1 MCTYVYTC
9 VHRPILDIELTPILS
24 VPIHPYSALSYLS
37 PVHYYDSVLFSIV
50 KTLAFNNIKIF
61 IGSVLYYLQ
70 NSFKIASLLI
80 LQNPKSI
87 KNSLELVCCSPMC
100 SNTVFSTLFTLVL
113 LFTPLQNWQ
122 VVAEPRKTPGLL
134 ASREEFNPGPEM
146 RLDRLELLCNKVVL
160 KYKRDRESFWQ
171 TSEGGRK
178 STPSLVLAME
188 LYTF

>member
-1 MCTYVYTC
+1 MCMYVYTC
-9 VHRPILDIELTPILS
+9 IHKPILEIELTPMLP

-80 LQNPKSI
+80 LQNPKTI
-87 KNSLELVCCSPMC
+87 KNSLESVCCSPRC
-100 SNTVFSTLFTLVL
+100 SNTVFSMLFRLVL

-122 VVAEPRKTPGLL
+122 VVAEPWKTPGLL

-146 RLDRLELLCNKVVL
+146 RLDRSELLCNKVL
-160 KYKRDRESFWQ
+160 WKYKRDRESFWHRHQ
-171 TSEGGRK
+171 KGEERV
-178 STPSLVLAME
+178 PPH
-188 LYTF
+188 